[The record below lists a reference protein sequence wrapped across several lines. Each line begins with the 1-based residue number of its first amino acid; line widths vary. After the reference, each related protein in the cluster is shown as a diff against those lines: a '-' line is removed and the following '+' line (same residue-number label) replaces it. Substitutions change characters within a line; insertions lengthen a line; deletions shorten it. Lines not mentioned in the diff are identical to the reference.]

1 VPQKKILIV
10 AESINVEDSSGS
22 KANVA
27 MIQNLHKAGFQL
39 LVLHYTRKDINL
51 SGIKCISIEEQ
62 KFSVNYLLSRIQR
75 KTQHWFKVN
84 LARHLEPRYGFSFT
98 FFNDVESIKNALSV
112 HKEFNPDLVL
122 SLSKGASFRPHYA
135 LLKYPELHKN
145 WMAYIH
151 DPYPFHY
158 YPEPYQWSEPGFQ
171 KKIEFFEQ
179 LSEKC
184 RWVAFPSELLKD
196 WMLSKFLKFQGKE
209 VVLPHQLIENTQENI
224 KLPGFFDQEKFSIL
238 HAGNLM
244 KQRPPFALINAFQK
258 FLQRVP
264 EAKNYANLYLIGN
277 ASYHK
282 KQLEEVKKSSESII
296 IRNYL
301 EYGIT
306 QALQRKVSV
315 NVILESKAEISPFL
329 PGKFP
334 HCIAAEKP
342 ILLLGP
348 KNSESRRLLG
358 EDYKYWSETADE
370 LKISNLIEDLYYNWI
385 SHRKDFKMERE
396 DLKQYLSEGYLKS
409 ELDKILN

>member
-1 VPQKKILIV
+1 VPKKKILIV

-27 MIQNLHKAGFQL
+27 MIQNLHKSGFQV

-51 SGIKCISIEEQ
+51 SGIKCISIEEH
-62 KFSVNYLLSRIQR
+62 KFSINYLLSRTQR
-75 KTQHWFKVN
+75 KIQLWFKVN

-98 FFNDVESIKNALSV
+98 FFNDVESIKSALSV

-122 SLSKGASFRPHYA
+122 TLSKGASFRPHYA
-135 LLKYPELHKN
+135 LLRYPELHKN

-184 RWVAFPSELLKD
+184 RWVAFPSELLKG
-196 WMLSKFLKFQGKE
+196 WMLSKFPNFQGKE

-224 KLPGFFDQEKFSIL
+224 KLPGFFDQEQFSIL

-244 KQRPPFALINAFQK
+244 KQRPPFFLINAFQK

-264 EAKNYANLYLIGN
+264 EAKNYADLYLIGN
-277 ASYHK
+277 ASYHE
-282 KQLEEVKKSSESII
+282 KQLEEVKKSYESII

-306 QALQRKVSV
+306 QTLQRKVSV

-358 EDYKYWSETADE
+358 ENYKYWSETADE

>member
-1 VPQKKILIV
+1 LPIQKILIV

-27 MIQNLHKAGFQL
+27 MIQNLQKAGFQV

-51 SGIKCISIEEQ
+51 SGIKCISIEEH
-62 KFSVNYLLSRIQR
+62 KFSINYLLSRTQR
-75 KTQHWFKVN
+75 KIQHWFKVN

-98 FFNDVESIKNALSV
+98 FFNDVESIKSALSV
-112 HKEFNPDLVL
+112 HKEFDPDLVL
-122 SLSKGASFRPHYA
+122 TLSKGASFRPHYA
-135 LLKYPELHKN
+135 LLRYPELHKN

-196 WMLSKFLKFQGKE
+196 WMLSKFPKFQGKE
-209 VVLPHQLIENTQENI
+209 VILPHQLIENTQENI

-244 KQRPPFALINAFQK
+244 KQRPPFSLINAFQK
-258 FLQRVP
+258 FLQRFP
-264 EAKNYANLYLIGN
+264 EAKNYSNLYLIGN

-358 EDYKYWSETADE
+358 ENYKYWSETADE